1 MAKNISLPSHQ
12 NSVLS
17 KQQQRERISADL
29 RAFLA
34 KGGSITVLPSAASR
48 EALTRRKIEIL
59 KGIVQEQ

>member
-1 MAKNISLPSHQ
+1 MAKNISLPRHQ

-34 KGGSITVLPSAASR
+34 KGGSIIVLPSAASR

>member
-1 MAKNISLPSHQ
+1 MPKNISLPRYQ
-12 NSVLS
+12 NSALS

-34 KGGSITVLPSAASR
+34 KGGSITVLPSAAFR
-48 EALTRRKIEIL
+48 EALTRRRIEIL

>member
-1 MAKNISLPSHQ
+1 MAKNISLPRHQ
-12 NSVLS
+12 NSTLS

-34 KGGSITVLPSAASR
+34 KGGSINILPSAASR